1 MDDHYGNVYIN
12 FSTPFSLQKY
22 ISDINV
28 RGDKYESHNT
38 ISTIAH
44 EIIYR

>member
-1 MDDHYGNVYIN
+1 MDNHYGNIYMN
-12 FSTPFSLQKY
+12 FATPISLQKY

-28 RGDKYESHNT
+28 SEDNNESRT